1 MKVEVENMRVINK
14 SVDMI
19 AIFNKDGTI
28 RPWKFKFDNGDEE
41 IKIKVDTLQFS
52 DKIKHCGRIIHTYR
66 CQSNI
71 NNTLRVYELH
81 YIGDKMEWY
90 LYKI

>member
-1 MKVEVENMRVINK
+1 MKEEVENMKVINIP
-14 SVDMI
+14 VDMI

-28 RPWKFKFDNGDEE
+28 RPWKFKFHEDDEE
-41 IKIKVDTLQFS
+41 INIKVDSLQFS
-52 DKIKHCGRIIHTYR
+52 DRIKHAGRIIHTYR
-66 CQSNI
+66 CQSLI
-71 NNTLRVYELH
+71 HNTLRVYELH